1 LVNKLEKNM
10 TIDEVK
16 ILLGR
21 KIDQA
26 EIDRLEALARKE
38 WEVETYYSGVKEGLQ
53 QAKQVIGM
61 LHSNHNHLKK

>member
-1 LVNKLEKNM
+1 M

-21 KIDQA
+21 KIDEA
-26 EIDRLEALARKE
+26 EIQRLKALVGRK
-38 WEVETYYSGVKEGLQ
+38 WDDVAYYSGVKEGLQ

-61 LHSNHNHLKK
+61 LHSDHNHLKR